1 MQLQHIPL
9 DRLHVSALNMRHGR
23 RAPDIADI
31 LPSVRA
37 RGILQPLLVRPNAD
51 GFEIVAGRRRYFAAK
66 AVAAENGG
74 EALLPCAVMDES
86 DDAAALEASLI
97 ENVARLDP
105 GEMTQHDTFVRL
117 IKQGKT
123 VAEIAATFG
132 LSELAVKRRLAL
144 GHLLPK
150 IKEAYRREEIDA
162 ETVQQLTLA
171 TKAQQQS
178 WLKLFEDDEAEVPYG
193 QSLKRWLFGGA
204 SIATTAALFP
214 LDDYKCKIVADLF
227 GEDAYFADAQAFWDL
242 QNRAIAVKRD
252 TYLANGWREVV
263 ILEPGERFHEWEH
276 EKVSKKKGGHV
287 FVTVSARG
295 EVETFEG
302 YLPAKKA
309 RQMQADNGGDVGEE
323 AVAAARPEV
332 SAALQNYI
340 DLHRHSA
347 VRQALIGVPDVA
359 LRLVIATA
367 LCGSPLWQVRAEPQT
382 AKAKA
387 IGESLAASPAQ
398 DAFLRRRAEI
408 VTLLGLDD
416 EDAALVQGGG
426 EGAAARVFATLL
438 KLPNADVMRVLAVLA
453 ADTLAAGGA
462 LVEAV
467 GAQLKVDVAASWQA
481 DQAFFDLVR
490 EKSVVDAM
498 LAEVAGK
505 EVADSNVAE
514 KLKTQKQIVRD
525 CLDGANGPAQVAAWL
540 PGWLAFPPRGY
551 TARGGLSHVAAWT
564 EIADLFPQS

>member
-309 RQMQADNGGDVGEE
+309 RQVQAESGRDVGEE

-382 AKAKA
+382 AKATA

-438 KLPNADVMRVLAVLA
+438 KLPNAEVMRVLAVLA

-467 GAQLKVDVAASWQA
+467 GAQLKVDVTASWQA
-481 DQAFFDLVR
+481 DEAFFDLVR
-490 EKSVVDAM
+490 EKSVVNAM

-525 CLDGANGPAQVAAWL
+525 HLDGANGRARVAAWL
-540 PGWLAFPPRGY
+540 PGWMAFPPRGY
-551 TARGGLSHVAAWT
+551 TARGGLTHVAAWT